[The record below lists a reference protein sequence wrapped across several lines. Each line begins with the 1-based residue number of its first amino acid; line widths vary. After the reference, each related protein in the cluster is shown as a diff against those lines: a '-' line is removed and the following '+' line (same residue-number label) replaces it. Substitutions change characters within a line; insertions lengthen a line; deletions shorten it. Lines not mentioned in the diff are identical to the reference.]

1 MFNFF
6 GTSNR
11 QDACNELNII
21 YKSLKGIYDFSTIP
35 TDRKEYLTD
44 LITRYGYLPYPFRK
58 AQEELTPN
66 EVLFG
71 LEIKWVQNKVFDGE
85 KFIFNNNTQS
95 VLGRKNIKNSDWIK
109 KEGHDI
115 KLITL
120 SALADGNKTDKTGK
134 FMDWLG
140 QLLILPTGNSENGIL
155 NTTIYLT
162 PFHPREFGCAY
173 LPKSFEVSENLLDE
187 EIKDV
192 TGMGVKKQV
201 QTFIQMAQLAG
212 HPVIYDILPQ
222 TGRFSKAVLA
232 KPEIARWFDI
242 NELNKKLTD
251 NIDSLIKKA
260 LPDCD
265 EDDFDVI
272 KNIYLQSQNECTGT
286 LSEKYQK
293 LFESFSTETDKFKKE
308 ISDNMLKFSEQ
319 KKLQKRIKNIIENI
333 EGGKV
338 NSESDIKHSGDVIRK
353 LIDENLWTSP
363 GGAWCSVGVPVYDTM
378 SECGGYPMFKHYD
391 KDGKDVSSL
400 ANLDCQTPYYFFNL
414 DNKTYNKE
422 VIDYFISEM
431 ERLQSDYNFDG
442 FRIDHI
448 DHILDENSEQ
458 NGLPISYRAPKLVL
472 DKLNKTLKAKIP
484 YFATIAEYMLWGNY
498 FKEYSDEMHFD
509 VLWGND
515 IVLQYEKTPQK
526 IVDDNQNLTNFN
538 VTKRNKHYLSIL
550 KTYNNQD
557 GEFHAID
564 QYPAQLGDDGAMFKW
579 FKYKFL
585 PGGKFAQRPVLY
597 ADGDE
602 SFTKGGLESV
612 INEEIPLVR
621 AQDYIFFNK
630 FDAIDRFVKENSIIT
645 DGEAQIIRE
654 DDDGFA
660 AWIITKEPLKDGF
673 LIVANY
679 KPQTER
685 TVNASDE
692 PTEVKNNPVYDKIVL
707 LPADYTITAEY
718 KFDGLNFV
726 KENFTE
732 SNELKFD
739 ELGNSEFKIYS
750 TRKS

>member
-6 GTSNR
+6 GNSVK
-11 QDACNELNII
+11 QEACSELNII
-21 YKSLKGIYDFSTIP
+21 YRSLKGIYDFSTISAG
-35 TDRKEYLTD
+35 RKEYLTD

-85 KFIFNNNTQS
+85 KFIFSADKQS
-95 VLGRKNIKNSDWIK
+95 VLARKNIKNSDWIK

-120 SALADGNKTDKTGK
+120 SALADGNRTDKTGK
-134 FMDWLG
+134 FMDWLT
-140 QLLILPTGNSENGIL
+140 QLLILPTGNLENGIF

-173 LPKSFEVSENLLDE
+173 LPKSNDVSENLLDE
-187 EIKDV
+187 GIKEV

-201 QTFIQMAQLAG
+201 QTFIQLAQLAG

-222 TGRFSKAVLA
+222 TGRFSKTVLA
-232 KPEIARWFDI
+232 NPEIARWFDI
-242 NELNKKLTD
+242 KELNKKLTK

-265 EDDFDVI
+265 DDDFEVI
-272 KNIYLQSQNECTGT
+272 KNIYLQSQNESSGT

-293 LFESFSTETDKFKKE
+293 LFEEFSKETDKFKKE
-308 ISDNMLKFSEQ
+308 ISECMLKLSEQ
-319 KKLQKRIKNIIENI
+319 KKLQKRVKAIIEEI

-353 LIDENLWTSP
+353 LIEEDLWTAP
-363 GGAWCSVGVPVYDTM
+363 GGAWCSVGVPIYDTM

-391 KDGKDVSSL
+391 KDGKDVTSF
-400 ANLDCQTPYYFFNL
+400 ANLDCQTPYYFVNL
-414 DNKTYNKE
+414 ENGTYNNN
-422 VIDYFISEM
+422 VADYFISEM
-431 ERLQSDYNFDG
+431 EKLRKDYNFDG

-448 DHILDENSEQ
+448 DHIVDENSEK
-458 NGLPISYRAPKLVL
+458 NGVPISYRAPKTVL
-472 DKLNKTLKAKIP
+472 NKLNKALKSKTP
-484 YFATIAEYMLWGNY
+484 YFAVIAEYMLWNNY
-498 FKEYSDEMHFD
+498 YKEYSEDMNFD

-538 VTKRNKHYLSIL
+538 VTKKNKNYLSIL

-564 QYPAQLGDDGAMFKW
+564 QYPAQLGAEGALFKW

-585 PGGKFAQRPVLY
+585 PGGKFAQRPMLY

-602 SFTKGGLESV
+602 SFTKGGLEHI
-612 INEEIPLVR
+612 INEEVPLVR
-621 AQDYIFFNK
+621 AQDYPFFDK
-630 FDAIDRFVKENSIIT
+630 FDAIDRFVKENPLIT

-654 DDDGFA
+654 DDDGFV

-679 KPQTER
+679 KSATER
-685 TVNASDE
+685 TVDANGE
-692 PTEVKNNPVYDKIVL
+692 PAQVQNLPVYDKIIM
-707 LPADYTITAEY
+707 LPADYTIVFEY
-718 KFDGLNFV
+718 KFDGISFV
-726 KENFTE
+726 KEEFSE
-732 SNELKFD
+732 SSELKFD
-739 ELGNSEFKIYS
+739 EIDNSEFRIFGTK
-750 TRKS
+750 KL